1 MVTNAEKARLLREEI
16 IRTHG
21 KFDEIRERTEKVVS
35 KSTLSTEADV
45 LKAAQDRMKEHN
57 KAVSEDTNGLNGA
70 KVTEVNGKMCVVHV
84 I

>member
-1 MVTNAEKARLLREEI
+1 MLREEI
-16 IRTHG
+16 MRTHG

-35 KSTLSTEADV
+35 KSTLSTDADV
-45 LKAAQDRMKEHN
+45 LKAAQERMQEHN

-70 KVTEVNGKMCVVHV
+70 KVAEVNGRMCVVHT

>member
-1 MVTNAEKARLLREEI
+1 MGLIDVAKVDWDYFSQANAQKNRIQNVVTNAEKARLLREEI

-45 LKAAQDRMKEHN
+45 LKAA
-57 KAVSEDTNGLNGA
+57 
-70 KVTEVNGKMCVVHV
+70 
-84 I
+84 